1 MTMGPHRPLP
11 TDATDGRSRA
21 QSRLCVLVMSLVV
34 VAPATRAAAPEYIVD
49 EQPAPASV
57 EDERA
62 PMEAVVA
69 VEPPL
74 PSVFPR
80 LKKRLET
87 AAPVWRDTQLR
98 LHPRLYH
105 FDRDREGADDSVALA
120 YGGWL
125 AYNSGWW
132 RDRLRFNASLYTTQ
146 RAYGPGDK
154 DGTLLLKEGQQGF
167 AVLGKANVELK
178 LSDTVSTTL
187 YRQSFNLPY
196 LNRND
201 SRMVPNTF
209 EAYSLIKEP
218 ADNWVFLFSQVR
230 QMKRRERDDFI
241 SMSQAAGFSDR
252 DEPLTVGA
260 ARYDFSD
267 DINIGATSQ
276 YAWEFMNTFYTEAN
290 AVWSFAE
297 NRALRLAGQYTDQ
310 RSVGDEIGGAFDADI
325 QPTLGLGM
333 LINPTEWFQNE
344 EINLTGVR
352 SLQQAEFVEKLR
364 ALVEDSPHRGLLVV
378 VHGFREAYPSALRKT
393 AFLGHVLDINAPVLL
408 FDWPG
413 NQGSSLRGYRRAHEV
428 ARASG
433 TELARTLE
441 LVIRDIQP
449 ERLWL
454 IANSM
459 GGQVVA
465 DAFSVLY
472 AEADLADAEPE
483 IEDVVLT
490 APDVDQDEFNE
501 RIKQEITAL
510 AKSLTVYVSSNDR
523 ALLVSRLVNRGARH
537 GESTLTADQLEEAVR
552 IGHLIEPH
560 SKLITLVDVTPVNR
574 TRNFNNFSLETPE
587 FFDDLYLR
595 LINSEMPRSRLLYQI
610 EAPDGAVYSVLT
622 QGR

>member
-1 MTMGPHRPLP
+1 MSDVRTNSRSRRRLVWVMALVVLVLLGAGVWFYKFYFVS
-11 TDATDGRSRA
+11 TDAAIRHAEAFSFRRMTVAQLAEQGRYRFYYVTNRRPGA
-21 QSRLCVLVMSLVV
+21 
-34 VAPATRAAAPEYIVD
+34 E
-49 EQPAPASV
+49 V
-57 EDERA
+57 EAEG
-62 PMEAVVA
+62 V
-69 VEPPL
+69 PL
-74 PSVFPR
+74 
-80 LKKRLET
+80 E
-87 AAPVWRDTQLR
+87 
-98 LHPRLYH
+98 
-105 FDRDREGADDSVALA
+105 DRFGTDREAALK
-120 YGGWL
+120 
-125 AYNSGWW
+125 
-132 RDRLRFNASLYTTQ
+132 F
-146 RAYGPGDK
+146 
-154 DGTLLLKEGQQGF
+154 
-167 AVLGKANVELK
+167 
-178 LSDTVSTTL
+178 
-187 YRQSFNLPY
+187 
-196 LNRND
+196 
-201 SRMVPNTF
+201 
-209 EAYSLIKEP
+209 
-218 ADNWVFLFSQVR
+218 
-230 QMKRRERDDFI
+230 
-241 SMSQAAGFSDR
+241 
-252 DEPLTVGA
+252 
-260 ARYDFSD
+260 
-267 DINIGATSQ
+267 
-276 YAWEFMNTFYTEAN
+276 
-290 AVWSFAE
+290 
-297 NRALRLAGQYTDQ
+297 
-310 RSVGDEIGGAFDADI
+310 GAFDAEI

-465 DAFSVLY
+465 DAFSLLY

-501 RIKQEITAL
+501 RFKQEITAL

-537 GESTLTADQLEEAVR
+537 GESTLTADQLEQAVR

-574 TRNFNNFSLETPE
+574 TRNFHNFSLETPE
-587 FFDDLYLR
+587 FFDDLFLR
-595 LINSEMPRSRLLYQI
+595 LINSETPRSRLLYQI